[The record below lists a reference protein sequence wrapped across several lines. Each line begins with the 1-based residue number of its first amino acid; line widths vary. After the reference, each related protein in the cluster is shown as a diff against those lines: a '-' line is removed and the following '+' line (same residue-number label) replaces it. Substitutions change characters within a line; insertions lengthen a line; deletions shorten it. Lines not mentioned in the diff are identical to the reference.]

1 MFAYS
6 KLTYIYFGSLRRL
19 QFLTSRLTINWAL
32 SSKLQ
37 SEQADFGSR
46 KPRLVNQGQEKAY
59 ESIVHISSSIFI
71 SFSSP
76 SPESDWRK
84 QGQRESVLIPPL
96 LANLARWTSRC
107 PTSRNKLHLPSTLC
121 SFINFLVW
129 LSSGQQPLGE
139 QPNILDNRH
148 PTTSIIPSL
157 LNALLC
163 PDRFWR
169 YSFFTSNGN
178 FD

>member
-71 SFSSP
+71 SLFYIF
-76 SPESDWRK
+76 
-84 QGQRESVLIPPL
+84 LI
-96 LANLARWTSRC
+96 AKSRIRLEKTGTAGIC
-107 PTSRNKLHLPSTLC
+107 LNPTS
-121 SFINFLVW
+121 
-129 LSSGQQPLGE
+129 
-139 QPNILDNRH
+139 
-148 PTTSIIPSL
+148 TSKSCEMNL
-157 LNALLC
+157 EV
-163 PDRFWR
+163 
-169 YSFFTSNGN
+169 SNQSK
-178 FD
+178 